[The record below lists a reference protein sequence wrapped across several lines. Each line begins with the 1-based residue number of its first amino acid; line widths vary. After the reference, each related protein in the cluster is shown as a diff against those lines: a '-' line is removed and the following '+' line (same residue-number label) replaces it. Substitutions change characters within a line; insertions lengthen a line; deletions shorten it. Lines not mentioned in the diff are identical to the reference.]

1 MKCHSLI
8 LWDHNTER
16 IAEISANIRK
26 VMQEKGIEGTI
37 RVMSEPPLLARMG
50 VLHRV
55 PILEIDGVQWAL
67 VPNCTISEEDCRN
80 LLKIL
85 EDLQSV

>member
-1 MKCHSLI
+1 
-8 LWDHNTER
+8 
-16 IAEISANIRK
+16 
-26 VMQEKGIEGTI
+26 
-37 RVMSEPPLLARMG
+37 MSEPPLLARMG

>member
-1 MKCHSLI
+1 MKCRSLI

-16 IAEISANIRK
+16 IAEISANLRK
-26 VMQEKGIEGTI
+26 VMQVNRIEGTI

-55 PILEIDGVQWAL
+55 PILEIDGVQWTL
-67 VPNCTISEEDCRN
+67 VPNCTISEEDCQN
-80 LLKIL
+80 LLHMLK
-85 EDLQSV
+85 DLH